1 MAGEAVHEAP
11 DAVGVSDDGLL
22 TPAQLL
28 LLDEF
33 TRHLRSGRNLSEHTV
48 RAYRGD
54 VTSLCGHLN
63 RVGAGPLAAVDLRE
77 LRRWLAVLQAGG
89 AGRATL
95 QRRAAAIRTFF
106 AWARHAGHLPGDP
119 AVALRSPR
127 VDRRLPPTL
136 GTDHV
141 AAALDAA
148 VAVAAMP
155 AGSADDPA
163 AGARALRDAALL
175 EVLYATGVRVSE
187 LCGADLDDLDPG
199 RGLLRVLGKGGKQ
212 RTVPL
217 GAPAARALAAW
228 QEVRSR
234 LAGPA
239 AGRALFVGDRGGRID
254 PRVAR
259 RIVHRALDGVPG
271 APHLG
276 PHGLRHAMA
285 THLLEGGAD
294 LRSVQEILGHA
305 SLATTQLYTHVSD
318 ERIRAAYRQ
327 AHPRA

>member
-1 MAGEAVHEAP
+1 M
-11 DAVGVSDDGLL
+11 DDTRPTDGDSL
-22 TPAQLL
+22 TPAQELL
-28 LLDEF
+28 LEEF
-33 TRHLRSGRNLSEHTV
+33 TRHLRAGRNLSAHTV

-54 VTSLCGHLN
+54 LVSLCGHLN

-95 QRRAAAIRTFF
+95 QRRAAAVRTFF
-106 AWARHAGHLPGDP
+106 AWASDAGHLPGDP
-119 AVALRSPR
+119 AVSLRSPR
-127 VDRRLPPTL
+127 VDRRLPPTP
-136 GTDHV
+136 GTDQV

-148 VAVAAMP
+148 NVAA
-155 AGSADDPA
+155 SAIPLPTTGTPDPTA
-163 AGARALRDAALL
+163 AARAARDAALL

-187 LCGADLDDLDPG
+187 LCGADVDDLDPG

-217 GAPAARALAAW
+217 GAPAVRALDAW
-228 QEVRSR
+228 MQLRPR

-239 AGRALFVGDRGGRID
+239 AGRALFVGDRGARID
-254 PRVAR
+254 PRVVR
-259 RIVHRALDGVPG
+259 RTVHRALAGVPG
-271 APHLG
+271 APDLG